1 MLRPIFDTQENTRE
15 MISAFAGYN
24 HRLIQ
29 NSGEFYDTENI
40 TTDDY
45 PMLSV
50 RKPIKTY
57 KAPDLTA
64 YASRL
69 SDEKNTDC
77 IIKNGKLCMLH
88 KDQLYYDGKYY
99 GIREMVEYLFNN
111 NFYGSDT
118 KIKDFEY
125 GKLLNYGTRI
135 LIFPYGLYLDT
146 EDLDSGVQSL
156 FASAIIRTNSL
167 QLCDMNGNEYDKV
180 YWMPTSPVGVGV
192 GDYWIAYAS
201 NNNHVTLYQMQA
213 DGNKKMVA
221 NDVSKLWVQETE
233 PYAESMEVD
242 DYWLDISGTTGTGL
256 SKYAQGTLY
265 QKTNS
270 GKVTVD
276 NVIFTDS
283 DVYAY
288 WVNDTDKNNPVF
300 MIYSSASDSFVPGGT
315 AYVKCH
321 LSSNAGIKTGDTVQV
336 PAEYKYVPFI
346 NEWSNVVHTGT
357 DDNGED
363 FIVLKNMTKY
373 RQPEFSYVLYRV
385 IPILDF
391 VTVSQNR
398 IWGCKYGC
406 DKNGKHVNQIYAS
419 KQGDPTNWYCFEN
432 VSTDSYQ
439 LSLGDDEPFTGCCT
453 FCDVPYFF
461 KENKIYY
468 VYGGYPAAY
477 QLYTVEDRGIA
488 QGSNQSV
495 AVVNNCLIYKSASD
509 VCLFDGST
517 VTSISSV
524 LGNVA
529 YTHAVA
535 GSTLGKYYI
544 SMQDAETGAYATFV
558 YDMNNG
564 LWIKLNEKRFIG
576 FISTHAGL
584 LFGMDA
590 NRQLHSYGL
599 DNAMTMQDL
608 QLVDTE
614 KAVEWYAETGAIDF
628 SYPDK
633 KYISNIDIRA
643 KLPLH
648 STLEF
653 FIQYDSCGNWERKAV
668 LAGEGT
674 PKTYVVDIIPQ
685 RCDHYAL
692 RFAGVGDAR
701 IISIAN
707 TMAQGSDR

>member
-29 NSGEFYDTENI
+29 NPGEFYDTENI

-57 KAPDLTA
+57 KAPDLI
-64 YASRL
+64 AS
-69 SDEKNTDC
+69 SGQQGNEKNTDF
-77 IIKNGKLCMLH
+77 IIKNGKLCMMFE
-88 KDQLYYDGKYY
+88 DQLYYNGNYY
-99 GIREMVEYLFNN
+99 GISHLVGDGNLNA
-111 NFYGSDT
+111 
-118 KIKDFEY
+118 KQI
-125 GKLLNYGTRI
+125 KLLNFGTKI
-135 LIFPYGLYLDT
+135 LIFPYALYLDT
-146 EDLDSGVQSL
+146 DQPENGIQPLYARAVTKNNTL
-156 FASAIIRTNSL
+156 K
-167 QLCDMNGNEYDKV
+167 LCNFNGEIYEKV
-180 YWMPTSPVGVGV
+180 LWMSTPPVGVGV

-213 DGNKKMVA
+213 DGNRKMVA
-221 NDVSKLWVQETE
+221 NDVEKLWVQETE
-233 PYAESMEVD
+233 PYAESIAAD
-242 DYWLDISGTTGTGL
+242 DYWLDTSGTTGSGL
-256 SKYAQGTLY
+256 GKYAQGTLY
-265 QKTNS
+265 HYTDHGKTMI
-270 GKVTVD
+270 D
-276 NVIFTDS
+276 NVIYSDTNVFT
-283 DVYAY
+283 Y
-288 WVNDTDKNNPVF
+288 WVDSTDIKNPVF
-300 MIYSSASDSFVPGGT
+300 MIYSSASEAFVPAGT

-321 LSSNAGIKTGDTVQV
+321 LSSNTGIKVGDTVKV
-336 PAEYKYVPFI
+336 PSDYAYVPFI
-346 NEWSNVVHTGT
+346 NEWSNVVNKGE
-357 DDNGED
+357 DENGE
-363 FIVLKNMTKY
+363 FIVIKNITKY
-373 RQPEFSYVLYRV
+373 NQPGYAYTFVKQ
-385 IPILDF
+385 IPVFDY

-398 IWGCKYGC
+398 IWGCKYGY
-406 DKNGKHVNQIYAS
+406 DESGKHVNQIYAS

-432 VSTDSYQ
+432 VATDSYQ

-488 QGSNQSV
+488 QGSDQSV
-495 AVVNNCLIYKSASD
+495 AVVNNCMIYKSASD

-544 SMQDAETGAYATFV
+544 SMQNAETGAYATFV

-599 DNAMTMQDL
+599 DNTMTMQDL

-653 FIQYDSCGNWERKAV
+653 FIQYDSSGNWERKAV